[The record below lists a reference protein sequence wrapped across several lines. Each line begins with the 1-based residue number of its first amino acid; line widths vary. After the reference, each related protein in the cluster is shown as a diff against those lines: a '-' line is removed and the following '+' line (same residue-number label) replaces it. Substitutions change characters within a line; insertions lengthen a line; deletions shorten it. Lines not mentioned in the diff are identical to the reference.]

1 MRTLAAFHSNDSL
14 SKRSLLERTLDALPD
29 GVLLTNT
36 ARNVVYANA
45 AFGRLWNMPPEML
58 ASTDELLMLQ
68 YIESQLL
75 DAEGFVREAA
85 RISSTTETLQDELH
99 LRDWRVLSR
108 RSVAFEP
115 HGQSE
120 ARIWI
125 FTDITEARHARI
137 DTLCGLPNRRAYTAE
152 FPLFAAAADDGLVRS
167 VALMDID
174 NFKSYNDNHGHDA
187 GDGALRSIGAL
198 LRGRFPNNDDLAFRI
213 GGEEFLL
220 ACKSHKASDAVM
232 LFEALRESIAA
243 MVLPHTGNP
252 PHNVVTAS
260 FGMTQFQGPQ
270 NPVTLFKAA
279 DAALYAAKA
288 DGRNR
293 ISVVGEAKL
302 LIR

>member
-1 MRTLAAFHSNDSL
+1 MRALAAFHSNDRVST
-14 SKRSLLERTLDALPD
+14 RSLLERALDALPD
-29 GVLLTNT
+29 GVLLTNA
-36 ARNVVYANA
+36 ARSVVYANA

-58 ASTDELLMLQ
+58 ASTDEPLMLR
-68 YIESQLL
+68 YIQGQLV
-75 DAEGFVREAA
+75 DAEAFVREVE
-85 RISSTTETLQDELH
+85 RINPTIETSQDELH
-99 LRDWRVLSR
+99 LKDRRVFSR
-108 RSVAFEP
+108 RSVAFQQ

-137 DTLCGLPNRRAYTAE
+137 DTLCGLPNRRAYSTE
-152 FPLFAAAADDGLVRS
+152 FPLFAAEADDGLVRS

-174 NFKSYNDNHGHDA
+174 NFKSYNDHHGHAA

-198 LRGRFPNNDDLAFRI
+198 LRESFPNNDDLAFRI

-220 ACKSHKASDAVM
+220 ACKSRKASDALM

-243 MVLPHTGNP
+243 MVLPHAGNP

-270 NPVTLFKAA
+270 NPVILFKAA

-293 ISVVGEAKL
+293 ISLDGETQL
-302 LIR
+302 RLR